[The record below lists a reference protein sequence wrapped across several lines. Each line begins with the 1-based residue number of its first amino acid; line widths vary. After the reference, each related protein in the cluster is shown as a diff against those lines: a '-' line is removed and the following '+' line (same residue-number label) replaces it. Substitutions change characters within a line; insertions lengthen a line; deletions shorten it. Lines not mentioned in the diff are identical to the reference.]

1 MKLMKAKTPLD
12 TYVVASRNGV
22 RLNNPK
28 QEIDEADA
36 EDAGAEGY
44 FEESEMTDVLTE
56 SLASSH
62 GAGSG

>member
-28 QEIDEADA
+28 QGTDEVNAKMRALRDILR
-36 EDAGAEGY
+36 
-44 FEESEMTDVLTE
+44 SRK
-56 SLASSH
+56 
-62 GAGSG
+62 